1 MPAIVTTNHN
11 SRSAEANEPIIT
23 EMFITF
29 LKVEKEHLKPW
40 HSATGKPVYFLL
52 TRFLWNCEILSD
64 GEEAWRNRW
73 EEGWVMEGNESER
86 GRRTAGYREKSNYL
100 AVLWCYD
107 SSCQEW
113 RAAAY
118 CAAFITAVHLPI
130 LLLFAFFPHNFSVK
144 KATELLNSLSYLW
157 LKPKQQI
164 LQDRMSVWEYMGACA
179 CLFYFIFFYLFV
191 VCVCHFL
198 QRLLCLS
205 PVSAVTLSKHMHQ
218 CSLRAVHLLL

>member
-1 MPAIVTTNHN
+1 M
-11 SRSAEANEPIIT
+11 
-23 EMFITF
+23 
-29 LKVEKEHLKPW
+29 
-40 HSATGKPVYFLL
+40 YFLL

-86 GRRTAGYREKSNYL
+86 ERRTAGYREKSNYL

-107 SSCQEW
+107 SSCREW

-130 LLLFAFFPHNFSVK
+130 LLPFTFFPHNFSVK
-144 KATELLNSLSYLW
+144 TATELLNSLSYLW

-179 CLFYFIFFYLFV
+179 CLFVIFFKLVCCLCVPLFTKTAV
-191 VCVCHFL
+191 LKSCQC
-198 QRLLCLS
+198 S
-205 PVSAVTLSKHMHQ
+205 NPVKAYASVIPMSCPSSAVNQQEGQRKRRNDLGGCVFKNRCMLS
-218 CSLRAVHLLL
+218 CL